1 MKKWMSSVREFL
13 SDEAASTAIEYGLIA
28 SLVGLVMAVGATAL
42 GNDLSAMFTAI
53 GGKLTIKGRSVN
65 VSVPLAV
72 RSDWVHNS
80 NDSFFYTH
88 PAQKFEGIGF
98 MVGDDFVRRPRT
110 RAGSSP
116 RSPTPARRR
125 CSARRFR

>member
-53 GGKLTIKGRSVN
+53 GGKLTIK
-65 VSVPLAV
+65 
-72 RSDWVHNS
+72 
-80 NDSFFYTH
+80 
-88 PAQKFEGIGF
+88 
-98 MVGDDFVRRPRT
+98 
-110 RAGSSP
+110 
-116 RSPTPARRR
+116 
-125 CSARRFR
+125 